1 MIARVFALML
11 AAVFIGATVAPA
23 TAEYVKS
30 AAPPAAGKQLTPQ
43 QQKLKNCG
51 AEWQA
56 MKKEGRTEGVTWA
69 KYRRDCL
76 RKP

>member
-1 MIARVFALML
+1 MNGRALTLVL
-11 AAVFIGATVAPA
+11 AAAFTGLVVNPA
-23 TAEYVKS
+23 TAEYLKS
-30 AAPPAAGKQLTPQ
+30 AAPPASEKKLTPQ

-56 MKKEGRTEGVTWA
+56 MKKEGKTEGVTW
-69 KYRRDCL
+69 KQYRRDCL